1 MTKNKTEVVQG
12 HQVDKSTTLQSY
24 ESISLTRKQRYTVF
38 VSSVDFKRKII
49 NSSLF
54 QVMTPSEYKS
64 IIDCFPYSSPSLED
78 SPFPKQFPFSAM
90 VVRVY
95 TEVKE
100 FILSCVKFSEDL
112 NLSQVHKRLLLLSV
126 LQLSLVTCT
135 LKIVSY
141 KSFLVMSLFISFWSL
156 FGEK

>member
-24 ESISLTRKQRYTVF
+24 ESISLTRKQG
-38 VSSVDFKRKII
+38 VDFKRKII

-64 IIDCFPYSSPSLED
+64 IIDCFPYSSPSLEE

-126 LQLSLVTCT
+126 LQLSLVTCS
-135 LKIVSY
+135 LKIVS
-141 KSFLVMSLFISFWSL
+141 
-156 FGEK
+156 

>member
-1 MTKNKTEVVQG
+1 MTKNKIEVVQG

-24 ESISLTRKQRYTVF
+24 ESISLTRKQG
-38 VSSVDFKRKII
+38 VDFKRKII

-135 LKIVSY
+135 LKIVS
-141 KSFLVMSLFISFWSL
+141 
-156 FGEK
+156 

>member
-24 ESISLTRKQRYTVF
+24 ESISLTRKQG
-38 VSSVDFKRKII
+38 VDFKRKII

-135 LKIVSY
+135 LKIVS
-141 KSFLVMSLFISFWSL
+141 
-156 FGEK
+156 

>member
-24 ESISLTRKQRYTVF
+24 ESISLTRKQG
-38 VSSVDFKRKII
+38 VDFKRKII

-141 KSFLVMSLFISFWSL
+141 KSF
-156 FGEK
+156 